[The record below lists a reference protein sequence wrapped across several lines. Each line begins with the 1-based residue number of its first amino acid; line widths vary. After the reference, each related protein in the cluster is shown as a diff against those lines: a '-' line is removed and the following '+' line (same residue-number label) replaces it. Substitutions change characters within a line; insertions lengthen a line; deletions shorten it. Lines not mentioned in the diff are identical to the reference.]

1 MADFATMRRRSRLRW
16 LSVAVLLVVSGLAV
30 AGCLITR
37 DVVSDQENKLLKQ
50 RTEEAALYLS
60 TAVSSV
66 QTELASLA
74 ASAAATKESATAFA
88 VASALSAVCAWA
100 RMTITR
106 LVTLVI

>member
-1 MADFATMRRRSRLRW
+1 MRRGSRLRW

-37 DVVSDQENKLLKQ
+37 NVVSDQEHKLLKQ
-50 RTEEAALYLS
+50 RAEEAGLYLS

-74 ASAAATKESATAFA
+74 ASAAATDKSATAFEQSTKVLTSVPNGFST
-88 VASALSAVCAWA
+88 VA
-100 RMTITR
+100 
-106 LVTLVI
+106 LVDTGT